1 MFDIVSDYHCCP
13 SVRFSWGVFGII
25 YGVVWYFHVAF
36 CSEVCFWD
44 KYYVYIVIVYECF
57 NFKGPLL

>member
-1 MFDIVSDYHCCP
+1 MFDIVSDYHWCS

-36 CSEVCFWD
+36 CSEVRFWD
-44 KYYVYIVIVYECF
+44 K
-57 NFKGPLL
+57 